1 MLEVNKV
8 TKKYDNTTILDG
20 ISFKLYPGEIVGL
33 VGANGSGKTTLI
45 KSILGLHEINSGE
58 IIFDGRC
65 DYQQMSKEMNE
76 IGYLLDIE
84 LFEHLTAKEH
94 IELIGMYEG
103 TKYSTRILD
112 YFSLNSDTKKV
123 REYSYGMKQRL
134 RLALAMLKNRKML
147 ILDEPLLGLDMMAI
161 KEFKNFLRKIASDGV
176 TILLSS
182 HQLNEIEDLIDR
194 YLFLEKGNIIEIAG
208 KDECYQISL
217 VASSDKLDKFF
228 NELVWDN
235 KFKNMKRDET
245 TIVVDSK
252 QKLNEILR
260 EAYHR
265 DISVDFE
272 KLDRMEK
279 ILSEGETF

>member
-1 MLEVNKV
+1 
-8 TKKYDNTTILDG
+8 
-20 ISFKLYPGEIVGL
+20 
-33 VGANGSGKTTLI
+33 
-45 KSILGLHEINSGE
+45 
-58 IIFDGRC
+58 
-65 DYQQMSKEMNE
+65 MSKEMNE